1 MAHGPSR
8 SSPPVQTP
16 CLLSRDALLRAY
28 PRGKLRLGLDL
39 PEDPAE
45 RIRPSHPV
53 PGPGSLSPG
62 SPGGVFGASG
72 ARRSHMSSG
81 QRAVTCDLARGL
93 ARAAL
98 LLLQHV
104 DLSGRAPTP
113 SPPVA
118 ACGDGSERRA
128 EAPGSQGPRGPTASS
143 APPDPDPAPTP
154 AGCSGDAL
162 SRRPEHRVPKGQR
175 DAEAPVRLGSGA
187 GRGGAGLRAG
197 IGGEGAGRLQTAAGF
212 LRRRGPGKGLALGG

>member
-8 SSPPVQTP
+8 SSPQVQTP

-72 ARRSHMSSG
+72 ARRSHVSSG

-104 DLSGRAPTP
+104 DLAGRAPTP

-175 DAEAPVRLGSGA
+175 MRRLRSA
-187 GRGGAGLRAG
+187 WGAGLAAEGRAC
-197 IGGEGAGRLQTAAGF
+197 
-212 LRRRGPGKGLALGG
+212 GLG

>member
-104 DLSGRAPTP
+104 DLAGRAPTP

-175 DAEAPVRLGSGA
+175 MRRLRSA
-187 GRGGAGLRAG
+187 WGAGLAAEGRAC
-197 IGGEGAGRLQTAAGF
+197 
-212 LRRRGPGKGLALGG
+212 GLG